1 MLTKNE
7 KDVLNEP
14 YYIFNNIAK
23 EDKKYYLDII
33 KHCKDIC
40 DTNNTV
46 DGSNKCQIVEIS
58 MKKTG
63 NQIEISGSITIGDKV
78 KENRTIEGDMF
89 LEKDKII
96 VDMLVTRLCTSDKLK
111 KYRVMD
117 EFSIIDNRLQRR
129 SRYNYDIKSIY
140 TDIDDNEMKGRL
152 K

>member
-1 MLTKNE
+1 MN
-7 KDVLNEP
+7 
-14 YYIFNNIAK
+14 
-23 EDKKYYLDII
+23 
-33 KHCKDIC
+33 
-40 DTNNTV
+40 
-46 DGSNKCQIVEIS
+46 
-58 MKKTG
+58 
-63 NQIEISGSITIGDKV
+63 
-78 KENRTIEGDMF
+78 